1 MKKIILSVI
10 LFGFCAYNLGAAEI
24 KTAAP
29 GENAALGQLLEQPA
43 ANPQALANPPAP
55 AAETAAAEELKN
67 DDRYWITV
75 LVSDRQARTKLLE
88 LGMDIVEVKPEK
100 VSGFVHKDT
109 LPVLQEKGYKLESRQ
124 TIYEYAKQYLKDFP
138 PADSAYHNY
147 KETTELL
154 NALAAANP
162 GLASLS
168 SIGKTIEGRD
178 IWCLRLNSSQ
188 KEETAGAKPAALY
201 VANHHAREHLSNEVA
216 LGLASWLLGHKDDAE
231 IKKYLETLDIYIIP
245 MLNADGAEYD
255 IRTGKYR
262 WHRKN
267 MRVNADKTIGVDLNR
282 NYDARWCTAGASH
295 SPYSDT
301 YCGTAPFSEP
311 EALALKKFIEARKN
325 IKTLMSYHSYSDL
338 ILYPWAGLGTPLE
351 NEKDRK
357 VFEKMAKAMAGF
369 TGYTPQQS
377 SDLYVATGDTTDWAY
392 MTAGIF
398 AFTTELEG
406 RGFYPG
412 AGIIEHAVTNNVK
425 AAVYMLSVTDDPYK
439 LTR

>member
-1 MKKIILSVI
+1 MRKIILPA
-10 LFGFCAYNLGAAEI
+10 LFLGLCAYNLSAAE
-24 KTAAP
+24 TRTP
-29 GENAALGQLLEQPA
+29 AALDQLREQPA
-43 ANPQALANPPAP
+43 ADPQALAELPGPEAGI
-55 AAETAAAEELKN
+55 AAAEDLKT

-75 LVSDRQARTKLLE
+75 LASDKNVRTRLLE
-88 LGMDIVEVKPEK
+88 LGMDIVEVKAGK
-100 VSGFVHKDT
+100 VSGFLPKSD
-109 LPVLQEKGYKLESRQ
+109 LPVLAEKGFKLESKQ
-124 TIYEYAKQYLKDFP
+124 TIYEYAKKHLKDFP

-147 KETTELL
+147 KETTALL
-154 NALAAANP
+154 NGFVSANP

-178 IWCLRLNSSQ
+178 IWCLRIVSSG
-188 KEETAGAKPAALY
+188 KAAKPAALY

-216 LGLASWLLGHKDDAE
+216 LGLAEHLLTNKTDPE
-231 IKKYLETLDIYIIP
+231 IKKYLDTLDIYIIP

-255 IRTGKYR
+255 ISTGKYK
-262 WHRKN
+262 WQRKN

-282 NYDARWCTAGASH
+282 NYDARWCKAGSSH
-295 SPYSDT
+295 SPYSET
-301 YCGTAPFSEP
+301 YCGTAAFSEP
-311 EALALKKFIEARKN
+311 ETLALKKFIEARKN

-338 ILYPWAGLGTPLE
+338 LLYPWAGLDTPLE
-351 NEKDRK
+351 NAKDRK
-357 VFEKMAKAMAGF
+357 VFETMAAAMVSY

-406 RGFYPG
+406 GTFYPG
-412 AGIIEHAVTNNVK
+412 AGAIKKAVTNNVK

-439 LTR
+439 LAQ